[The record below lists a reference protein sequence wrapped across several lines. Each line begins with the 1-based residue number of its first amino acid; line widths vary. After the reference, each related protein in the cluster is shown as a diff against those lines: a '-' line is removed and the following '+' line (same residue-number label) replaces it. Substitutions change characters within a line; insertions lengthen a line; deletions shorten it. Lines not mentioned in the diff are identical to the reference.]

1 MNKKNIFAGLLI
13 ALALAGF
20 LKRDFLM
27 QQGKQL
33 LLGPGQNGGQIL
45 KIVLNTS
52 ETGLSPLS
60 VNLND
65 TLRTANIYQG
75 LVGFDRNLKVT
86 PALAVSWGN
95 LNPLTWEFKLRQGVL
110 FHDKSPFTAKNVV
123 ENFENAKNAAG
134 SEVSGYLTNIKEIKV
149 INDYNIQV
157 ITEKPD
163 PLLLS
168 KLTKLMIN
176 RPENIGTGP
185 YKVLDWQKGSKLA
198 LTAFAEY
205 WGRQPAYK
213 NAEYI
218 VTTNRTQRKLDFEG
232 GKTDLLVAVPRDQAL
247 ELPKNQV
254 KTSYSLEVNFLMFK
268 FADPLLYKR
277 EIREAIRTIFD
288 PAKIEEIGNFFV
300 RQATQFVAP
309 GVFGYNADIPPFK
322 YSEEKRAK
330 ALFGNRLEKLEFDYL
345 ETYRTLS
352 EYLEEQLRQAGF
364 SVASNAISP
373 EELLRRIKTNESPM
387 FLAGWQAED
396 GDAGGFLDAFIHSKG
411 EFNNGRYS
419 NPEVDKMIE
428 ESRQEMDP
436 KKRLKLLQAIMLKVN
451 DDLIGIPLFESSRLY
466 AVKKGVKWE
475 PCLDG
480 LVLAAEVE

>member
-1 MNKKNIFAGLLI
+1 MNKKNVIIGLLI

-20 LKRDFLM
+20 LKKDFLM
-27 QQGKQL
+27 NEGKQL
-33 LLGPGQNGGQIL
+33 LFGSQKYQGETLR
-45 KIVLNTS
+45 IVLNTA

-75 LVGFDRNLKVT
+75 LVAFDRNLKT
-86 PALAVSWGN
+86 IPALAVSWGN
-95 LNPLTWEFKLRQGVL
+95 LDSLTWEFKLRQGVL
-110 FHDKSPFTAKNVV
+110 FHDRSALTAKSVL
-123 ENFENAKNAAG
+123 ENFEGAKKATG
-134 SEVSGYLTNIKEIKV
+134 SEIAGYLTNIKEIKV
-149 INDYNIQV
+149 VNDYNIQI

-168 KLTKLMIN
+168 KLTKLMIS
-176 RPENIGTGP
+176 RSGNIGTGP
-185 YKVLDWQKGSKLA
+185 YKVFDWVKSTKLA
-198 LTAFAEY
+198 LTAFPQY
-205 WGRQPAYK
+205 WGRQPAYR
-213 NAEYI
+213 NVEYA
-218 VTTNRTQRKLDFEG
+218 VTTNRTQRKSDFEQ
-232 GKTDLLVAVPRDQAL
+232 GKTDILVAVPRDQAL
-247 ELPKNQV
+247 ELPQEQV
-254 KTSYSLEVNFLMFK
+254 KTSYSLETNFLMFNL
-268 FADPLLYKR
+268 ADPLLKKR

-288 PAKIEEIGNFFV
+288 PNKIEEIGNFFV

-330 ALFGNRLEKLEFDYL
+330 SLFGSRLEKLGFDYL

-352 EYLEEQLRQAGF
+352 EYLEQQMREAGF
-364 SVASNAISP
+364 SVASHAVSP
-373 EELLRRIKTNESPM
+373 EELLRRIKANESTL
-387 FLAGWQAED
+387 FLVGWQAED
-396 GDAGGFLDAFIHSKG
+396 GDAGGFLDAFIHSGG
-411 EFNNGRYS
+411 ELNNGRYS

-436 KKRLKLLQAIMLKVN
+436 KKRLKLLQNIMLKVN

-466 AVKKGVKWE
+466 AVKKGLKWE
-475 PCLDG
+475 PRLDG